1 MTLDP
6 ILLGLLAG
14 TVAAIIVAAA
24 VPRFRTAALAAL
36 GALSMGVVVRLLDR
50 FGTREPAG
58 RREPAP
64 ARPDGAEEAEA
75 AAEEAEAVAEAQEAA
90 TVTEEDRQAPPDV
103 DTLVARANA
112 RLRRRR

>member
-14 TVAAIIVAAA
+14 IVAATIVAAA
-24 VPRFRTAALAAL
+24 VPRFRVWALGAL

-50 FGTREPAG
+50 FATREPAG

-64 ARPDGAEEAEA
+64 ERPDKATEAEA
-75 AAEEAEAVAEAQEAA
+75 AEAEAEAVAEAQGAA
-90 TVTEEDRQAPPDV
+90 TVAEEDRQAPPDV
-103 DTLVARANA
+103 DTLVARANE